1 MCRHVARRALRF
13 GSTTGT
19 RIYTTQIHKR
29 LCCCYY
35 LCIEAELPPT
45 NNKKRWLCILSF
57 SHRYSS
63 WLTAHRW
70 ARHPIHASLHVFFL
84 LFFIQHGSMSWKKKK
99 KRTLI
104 FVGEEFVARKTI
116 PRQREGEEG
125 KGFVTVCTCS
135 LFRKDDRIFPFCYLS
150 A

>member
-1 MCRHVARRALRF
+1 MIVYFVIFTPLFVVTDCAQVGQTSDPRISARFFFTLLHP
-13 GSTTGT
+13 T
-19 RIYTTQIHKR
+19 RID
-29 LCCCYY
+29 
-35 LCIEAELPPT
+35 
-45 NNKKRWLCILSF
+45 
-57 SHRYSS
+57 
-63 WLTAHRW
+63 
-70 ARHPIHASLHVFFL
+70 VV
-84 LFFIQHGSMSWKKKK
+84 KKK